1 LNEKNKLEEIKKE
14 LYKLTFN
21 KSLFGH
27 LYAKGFSENLEGMP
41 VSKGQEIIK
50 KDLLKEEKIKLFYE
64 LTGRVVS
71 RSLTECIVKI
81 VSDQWFIKYGDKNW
95 KKKVHGAVLK
105 MKFYPELIR
114 QQFDYVVDWLND
126 WACTHHQGMGTRL
139 PWDEKWVIES
149 LSDSTIYMAYYTIA
163 HMIKDYPENKIDD
176 AFFDY
181 VFLGEG
187 KGDKEMQKM
196 RKEFEYWYP
205 FDVRS
210 SGKDLV
216 QNHLSFSLF
225 NHTAIFPEK
234 YWPKAFSVNGW
245 LLVEGEKMSKSKGNF
260 YTIREILEKYPADV
274 IRASLMLGGEG
285 VDDPNLDF
293 RNAENI
299 KQKLQ
304 QWYNFAIDNY
314 KKSKKNENTSSDN
327 IFLSYLNRTLKEGA
341 FAMENM
347 LFRTAFDKLFYQI
360 QKGFK
365 EYMNRGKINQN
376 ILNEFIEIQTK
387 IISPFCPHITEELWS
402 KLGNKGFISTAKWPV
417 ADEKKINENL
427 EREEKNVDK
436 LAEDI
441 NSIQNLFS
449 KENKKAGTVYI
460 YAIPNEKKLLDNSM
474 EMLEKKTKLKVKIYL
489 VNDKEKY
496 DPQEKA
502 KRAKP
507 GKPALY
513 LE

>member
-1 LNEKNKLEEIKKE
+1 MKKINLKTLKKE

-21 KSLFGH
+21 KSVFGH
-27 LYAKGFSENLEGMP
+27 LYAKGFSENLEGKL

-50 KDLLKEEKIKLFYE
+50 KDLLKEDKIKLFYE
-64 LTGRVVS
+64 LTGRVIS

-95 KKKVHGAVLK
+95 KKKTHEALAK
-105 MKFYPELIR
+105 MKFYPEIVR
-114 QQFDYVVDWLND
+114 QQFDYVIDWLND
-126 WACTHHQGMGTRL
+126 WACTHHRGMGTRL

-149 LSDSTIYMAYYTIA
+149 LSDSTIYMAYYTIS
-163 HMIKDYPENKIDD
+163 HLIKSYPVKKIDD
-176 AFFDY
+176 EFFDY

-187 KGDKEMQKM
+187 KGDKEMQAM
-196 RKEFEYWYP
+196 RREFEYWYP

-260 YTIREILEKYPADV
+260 YTIREILEKYPAD
-274 IRASLMLGGEG
+274 ILRASLMLGGEG
-285 VDDPNLDF
+285 IDDPNLDF

-304 QWYNFAIDNY
+304 QWYNFAISNY
-314 KKSKKNENTSSDN
+314 KKLEKMTETLSDN
-327 IFLSYLNRTLKEGA
+327 ILLSYMNRILKEGTI
-341 FAMENM
+341 AMENM
-347 LFRTAFDKLFYQI
+347 LFRTAFDKLFYQM
-360 QKGFK
+360 QKGFR
-365 EYMNRGKINQN
+365 EYLNRGKINQKT
-376 ILNEFIEIQTK
+376 LNDFIEIQTK
-387 IISPFCPHITEELWS
+387 VISPFCPHITEEIWS
-402 KLGNKGFISTAKWPV
+402 QLNNKDFISLAKWPKF
-417 ADEKKINENL
+417 EENKINENL
-427 EREEKNVDK
+427 ENEEKAIGK
-436 LAEDI
+436 LADDI

-449 KENKKAGTVYI
+449 KENKKAETVYI
-460 YAIPNEKKLLDNSM
+460 YIIPNEKKLLEENI
-474 EMLEKKTKLKVKIYL
+474 ETLEKRTKLKVKIYL

-496 DPQEKA
+496 DPQK
-502 KRAKP
+502 KSGRAKP
-507 GKPALY
+507 GKPALF